1 MKWKNQ
7 LNKISELW
15 TLPIVFVNILSAK
28 WEVYVVNSGKQL
40 QTSDNNS
47 LEVIGIHIFLLTP
60 LATM

>member
-47 LEVIGIHIFLLTP
+47 LEVIGIHIFL
-60 LATM
+60 